1 MENKMTN
8 VKAIGYVVENYGA
21 KLPAD
26 VLEKLN
32 KIKASYENKSTNKK
46 PTANQKEN
54 AVLKDAIVE
63 ALTDEGITVS
73 DLIKNTEALAGLSL
87 PKVTALI
94 TQLVKEGKVERFTE
108 KKKAFFRV
116 VA

>member
-1 MENKMTN
+1 MEKMTN
-8 VKAIGYVVENYGA
+8 VKAISYVIENFAEELPVEVFN
-21 KLPAD
+21 
-26 VLEKLN
+26 KLN
-32 KIKASYENKSTNKK
+32 KIKVSFENKATAKK
-46 PTANQKEN
+46 PTATQKEN